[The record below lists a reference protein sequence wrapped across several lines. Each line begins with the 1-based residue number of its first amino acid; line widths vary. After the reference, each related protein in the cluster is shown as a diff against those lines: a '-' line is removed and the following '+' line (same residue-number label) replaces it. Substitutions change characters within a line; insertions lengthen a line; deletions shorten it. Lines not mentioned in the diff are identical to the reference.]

1 MAESDNDK
9 KPAKPAPEKKAKPA
23 KAETDAPEASASVPP
38 PETVAAPT
46 AAAPGAPAAEPTPAP
61 AATPVEAPAVEATAP
76 AAAIPAAAATPAA
89 KPAEKT
95 KSKKEEAVAEAPK
108 ENLSLDPNDVEK
120 PKIIKAKGS
129 KNIHSGVA
137 HVLSTFNNTIVTIT
151 DLNGNVIGWSSAGK
165 VGFKGSRKSTAYA
178 AQMVAQDASRQAM
191 GHGLKE
197 VEVLVRGPGAGRESA
212 VRALQ
217 AIGLDLT
224 VIRDVTPVP
233 HNGCRPPKQRR
244 V

>member
-1 MAESDNDK
+1 MADSKDK
-9 KPAKPAPEKKAKPA
+9 KPAKAASAEKPKAKSAKAKTPEPHATKAAEGEAKPA
-23 KAETDAPEASASVPP
+23 VVSETPASTESPKAPAKKAAAKKAE
-38 PETVAAPT
+38 
-46 AAAPGAPAAEPTPAP
+46 
-61 AATPVEAPAVEATAP
+61 PV
-76 AAAIPAAAATPAA
+76 
-89 KPAEKT
+89 
-95 KSKKEEAVAEAPK
+95 VAEAPK
-108 ENLSLDPNDVEK
+108 ENLSLNPDDVEK

-129 KNIHSGVA
+129 KNVHTGIA

>member
-1 MAESDNDK
+1 MAEAKKTTKSKTEKLKAK
-9 KPAKPAPEKKAKPA
+9 KPKAVAAHEGAKPEPSQAAAAEPASPVAPKEVA
-23 KAETDAPEASASVPP
+23 KASKRE
-38 PETVAAPT
+38 
-46 AAAPGAPAAEPTPAP
+46 GAPAAPPA
-61 AATPVEAPAVEATAP
+61 
-76 AAAIPAAAATPAA
+76 
-89 KPAEKT
+89 
-95 KSKKEEAVAEAPK
+95 
-108 ENLSLDPNDVEK
+108 ENLSLSGGDIEPV
-120 PKIIKAKGS
+120 KIVKAKGS
-129 KNIHSGVA
+129 KNVHSGIA

-151 DLNGNVIGWSSAGK
+151 DLTGKVIGWSSAGK

-197 VEVLVRGPGAGRESA
+197 VEVRVKGPGAGRESA

>member
-1 MAESDNDK
+1 MADK
-9 KPAKPAPEKKAKPA
+9 DTKKRVKARDKAATEPMKDVAATFEA
-23 KAETDAPEASASVPP
+23 KADVKETP
-38 PETVAAPT
+38 TVESQDLAVSRS
-46 AAAPGAPAAEPTPAP
+46 
-61 AATPVEAPAVEATAP
+61 TPVESVAK
-76 AAAIPAAAATPAA
+76 AA
-89 KPAEKT
+89 KKPPKAKR
-95 KSKKEEAVAEAPK
+95 EEAVSPEPPK
-108 ENLSLDPNDVEK
+108 EALSLSPEEIEK
-120 PKIIKAKGS
+120 PKIVKAKGS
-129 KNIHSGVA
+129 KNVHTGIA

-197 VEVLVRGPGAGRESA
+197 VEVLVKGPGAGRESA

-224 VIRDVTPVP
+224 IIRDVTPVP